1 MLLKDLIACLFEGHG
16 IPKKVFFRVDAGRIE
31 GMSFGHLARCHI
43 LSKALKDYWNVETSF
58 VMRNYT
64 EGINNALALDEKVLS
79 IDARNSDWMRSV
91 TDTIIFDLPTGPLQN
106 ELNIAKEKSIWTV
119 ILDDLNNKIS
129 RANAVLN
136 SSVLADV
143 SVYPGNARLL
153 MGPEYLILN
162 EQFQEASCK
171 GRKQNN
177 ELSVLI
183 TLGGSDLTGLTLNV
197 LKALTKNDYC
207 GFVFNVI
214 LGPGFKDNG
223 DIDKVAGCFPDK
235 INVFRNP
242 PDLLPF
248 FVECNLAI
256 CAGGRTLYELNALK
270 VPTIAISS
278 IEHEMITIKAFK
290 EKGMILGGLNKWDEC
305 DFLKL
310 FEYAEV
316 QVKSYYLRYADD

>member
-91 TDTIIFDLPTGPLQN
+91 TDAIIFDIPTGPLQN

-129 RANAVLN
+129 RANVVLN

-290 EKGMILGGLNKWDEC
+290 EKGMILGGLNKWDEY

-310 FEYAEV
+310 FEYAEA
-316 QVKSYYLRYADD
+316 QVKSCYLRYAGD

>member
-119 ILDDLNNKIS
+119 ILDDLNNKVTW
-129 RANAVLN
+129 ANVVLN
-136 SSVLADV
+136 SSILAG
-143 SVYPGNARLL
+143 SSFYPENARLL
-153 MGPEYLILN
+153 LGPDYLILN
-162 EQFQEASCK
+162 EQFQETSSK
-171 GRKQNN
+171 IRKQDG
-177 ELSVLI
+177 EFSVLI

-197 LKALTKNDYC
+197 LKALTKNDHC
-207 GFVFNVI
+207 GFVFNVV

-223 DIDKVAGCFPDK
+223 EIDKVAGCFPDK

-278 IEHEMITIKAFK
+278 IKHEALTIKAFK

-310 FEYAEV
+310 FEYAGV
-316 QVKSYYLRYADD
+316 QVKSCYL

>member
-1 MLLKDLIACLFEGHG
+1 
-16 IPKKVFFRVDAGRIE
+16 
-31 GMSFGHLARCHI
+31 
-43 LSKALKDYWNVETSF
+43 
-58 VMRNYT
+58 
-64 EGINNALALDEKVLS
+64 
-79 IDARNSDWMRSV
+79 
-91 TDTIIFDLPTGPLQN
+91 
-106 ELNIAKEKSIWTV
+106 
-119 ILDDLNNKIS
+119 
-129 RANAVLN
+129 
-136 SSVLADV
+136 
-143 SVYPGNARLL
+143 
-153 MGPEYLILN
+153 LN

>member
-106 ELNIAKEKSIWTV
+106 ELNIAKEKAVWTI
-119 ILDDLNNKIS
+119 ILDDLNNKVTW
-129 RANAVLN
+129 ADVVLN
-136 SSVLADV
+136 SSILAGPTF
-143 SVYPGNARLL
+143 YPENARLL
-153 MGPEYLILN
+153 LGPDYLILN
-162 EQFQEASCK
+162 EQFQEVSRK
-171 GRKQNN
+171 RRKQDGGF
-177 ELSVLI
+177 SVLI

-316 QVKSYYLRYADD
+316 QVKSCYLRYAGD

>member
-129 RANAVLN
+129 RANVVLN

-290 EKGMILGGLNKWDEC
+290 EKGMILGGLNKWDEY

-310 FEYAEV
+310 FEYAEA
-316 QVKSYYLRYADD
+316 QVKSCYLRYAGD

>member
-129 RANAVLN
+129 RANVVLN

>member
-129 RANAVLN
+129 RANVVLN

-316 QVKSYYLRYADD
+316 QVKSCYLRYAGD

>member
-91 TDTIIFDLPTGPLQN
+91 TDAIIFDIPTGPLQN

-129 RANAVLN
+129 RANVVLN

>member
-1 MLLKDLIACLFEGHG
+1 MRLKDLTACLFEGHG
-16 IPKKVFFRVDAGRIE
+16 IPKRVFFRVDAGRVK

-129 RANAVLN
+129 RANVVLN

-290 EKGMILGGLNKWDEC
+290 EKGMILGGLNKWDEY

-310 FEYAEV
+310 FEYAEA
-316 QVKSYYLRYADD
+316 QVKSCYLRYAGD